1 MSKAIHGHIISKV
14 RVIIKRNENPTQ
26 LFYLFIYRHD
36 DNTIFYASVYRAK
49 HVQKGAYMDQADK
62 KKIRGEFMGV
72 NFVLKGSNTQKP
84 VQPRGIHD
92 KASSI
97 SLRPHTWPHLI

>member
-1 MSKAIHGHIISKV
+1 MSKRIHGHIISKV

-62 KKIRGEFMGV
+62 KKIIGEFMGV